1 MPVTCVYAFSP
12 RKNPFAQGR
21 RGKLRGTTLIGG
33 RPGAQRLSRDGSH
46 SWPGNG
52 GKPSPVTCGAQT
64 PLLSPAQLPGEFGLC
79 RYGAPR
85 GHRSPGFHLVFPG
98 SLRGWPTTPVRSL
111 AIRFQRR
118 TRWTRRD
125 LNPRPPQCHCGALPT
140 ALRAHAGMILVDPE
154 GLEPSTPTMPLWCA
168 PNCATGPRCADNGT
182 GGAEG
187 TRTPGLYSA
196 IVALSHLSY
205 SPTATGTLCQAVHVV
220 YENPLSCQVE
230 GFGASHRL
238 VTSGL

>member
-1 MPVTCVYAFSP
+1 MPPTLGPLTGANRRRLLEGYKRPCFLRRSSQASSAFIT
-12 RKNPFAQGR
+12 
-21 RGKLRGTTLIGG
+21 GTP
-33 RPGAQRLSRDGSH
+33 PGYRL
-46 SWPGNG
+46 
-52 GKPSPVTCGAQT
+52 
-64 PLLSPAQLPGEFGLC
+64 
-79 RYGAPR
+79 
-85 GHRSPGFHLVFPG
+85 PGFHLVFPG

-125 LNPRPPQCHCGALPT
+125 SNPRPPQCHCGALPT

-205 SPTATGTLCQAVHVV
+205 SPTATGTLCQAAHVV

-230 GFGASHRL
+230 GFGASGRQPGPRRRRRESR
-238 VTSGL
+238 V